1 MNRGTS
7 LAPYLL
13 RNLATTAGG
22 IRADETAVLDAGTEI
37 DTPLNKVKK
46 TSAAVLQP
54 YHADPRFSGS
64 AVENEPRGIGPVGLQ
79 PFLYKIREGLPVTR
93 TESSTGP

>member
-22 IRADETAVLDAGTEI
+22 IRADETVVLDAGTEI

-54 YHADPRFSGS
+54 YRADPRFSGS
-64 AVENEPRGIGPVGLQ
+64 AVENEPRG
-79 PFLYKIREGLPVTR
+79 
-93 TESSTGP
+93 